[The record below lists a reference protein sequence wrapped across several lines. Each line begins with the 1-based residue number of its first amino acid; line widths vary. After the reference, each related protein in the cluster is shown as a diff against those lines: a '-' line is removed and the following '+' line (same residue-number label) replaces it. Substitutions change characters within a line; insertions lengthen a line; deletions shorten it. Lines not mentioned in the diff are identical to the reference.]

1 MHTIRFGHLS
11 FSAILTAAYALRTV
25 SAQTPPG
32 FTPDTS
38 NHLMVTYGTTAV
50 TPAGITV
57 PGNGKFIRIRQ
68 S

>member
-1 MHTIRFGHLS
+1 MHTIRFGYLS
-11 FSAILTAAYALRTV
+11 FQAILTAACALRTV
-25 SAQTPPG
+25 SAQAPPG
-32 FTPDTS
+32 FKPDTS
-38 NHLMVTYGTTAV
+38 NHLMVTYGTTAI